1 MGIPNLLFVKS
12 YKQSDTNVEK
22 LFIDMVSAFIQRN
35 GLRES
40 TLEQIPAIMVRT
52 YTINST
58 LHIAI
63 LLSCDTS
70 LKH

>member
-12 YKQSDTNVEK
+12 YKPSDTNVEK
-22 LFIDMVSAFIQRN
+22 LFIDMVSAFIQRS

-70 LKH
+70 